1 MTGRSAAGAGV
12 AAAVAAAIG
21 LLAGVLIVTGLV
33 SSWSAPPSPVE
44 PTAAPATSA
53 APTGQAASP
62 SGSPGPASTE
72 LPYEQLRGQVE
83 ALLAVEGPDRAFA
96 LLVDAVAASAQVAGF
111 CPRLAAD
118 LAQVDPATDWR
129 SACGQG

>member
-1 MTGRSAAGAGV
+1 
-12 AAAVAAAIG
+12 VAAAIG

-118 LAQVDPATDWR
+118 LAQVDPGTDWR

>member
-1 MTGRSAAGAGV
+1 MTGRGGAGAAV
-12 AAAVAAAIG
+12 AAAVAAAVG

-33 SSWSAPPSPVE
+33 SSWSAPASPAAPEV
-44 PTAAPATSA
+44 APATSA
-53 APTGQAASP
+53 APTGARPSP
-62 SGSPGPASTE
+62 SGLPGPASTE

-118 LAQVDPATDWR
+118 LAQVDSRVDWR
-129 SACGQG
+129 SACGSP

>member
-1 MTGRSAAGAGV
+1 
-12 AAAVAAAIG
+12 VAAAIG

-33 SSWSAPPSPVE
+33 SSWSAPTSPAVSE
-44 PTAAPATSA
+44 AGAATSA
-53 APTGQAASP
+53 APTGDRPAP
-62 SGSPGPASTE
+62 SSSPGPASRE

-118 LAQVDPATDWR
+118 LAQLDPQVDWR
-129 SACGQG
+129 SACGVG